1 MECKQIKAMI
11 SAQED
16 IHAEIN
22 ELAEKIKE
30 SNDVWPICDGVSDIE
45 EYLQSSPKIM
55 WILKEPYDGFDEN
68 GNPNNGGY
76 TLLEDLKDQRETQL
90 KPMPSTI
97 QRVIYAT
104 YGIFTGYKYDDMW
117 LYKEPEMYKYLFQ
130 IAYINLSKMP
140 AYTTSGDMTS
150 KYYAWRD
157 IVLKQIDLF
166 QPNVIIFGGTFQY
179 IKDDLGIDETY
190 LIHSEENWKL
200 NIYKKNDTLY
210 IETYH
215 PGVRRSPRTYVN
227 MIANSIKEFKKQIN
241 I

>member
-1 MECKQIKAMI
+1 M
-11 SAQED
+11 
-16 IHAEIN
+16 N
-22 ELAEKIKE
+22 
-30 SNDVWPICDGVSDIE
+30 NRRN
-45 EYLQSSPKIM
+45 YSSSKNIRLLN
-55 WILKEPYDGFDEN
+55 IIRVF
-68 GNPNNGGY
+68 
-76 TLLEDLKDQRETQL
+76 TLVLGLVL
-90 KPMPSTI
+90 FFST
-97 QRVIYAT
+97 VLSKST

-241 I
+241 IYRKMHK